1 MNVPQPAALSEIL
14 LGRRERIARRW
25 YDAIVRTSFVPFTE
39 HDLFICLLTLTDQ
52 AIAAFLA
59 EPFVPEQSRTIG
71 TALAR
76 LHCLAPEAL
85 GGTQEVLATHLISD
99 LPPETVVSLQPRLA
113 GLLSGIA
120 VGFISQSRKILLAEQ
135 EVIRQALLI
144 QRLRVEESLR
154 ESEAR
159 FRTIFEGAA
168 ISIVLAGTDGR
179 IIESNPAM
187 ETMLGYSKDEL
198 YGQPFL
204 SFVCQEDKAAAWKQF
219 ESVAARI
226 QDRYDLEVRFTRKD
240 GQVVWGHV
248 VGSFVRDAEG
258 RPQFAIGMGED
269 ITERKALEKQ
279 LAYQAYHDPLTGLP
293 NRALFTDRLE
303 QSLARATDR
312 QGGVAVL
319 FLDLDDFK
327 LVNDSL
333 GHKVGDGLLIAVAH
347 RLQEFLSNGEMI
359 ARFGGDEFTILV
371 EDVGSAGGITD
382 LADRIAGLF
391 KIPFEL
397 GAHEIRVSSSIGI
410 AFDWTGGCDTDDLLR
425 NADIAMYEAKRMGK
439 ARRVVFDRS
448 INADSVQ
455 RLELELDLPRAI
467 ERQEF
472 LLHYQPIISL
482 ETGRTEGIE
491 ALIRWNHPE
500 RGLLLPDTF
509 IPLAEETGLIVPIG
523 QWVLREACRQAKRW
537 DDAWPDRTPLLL
549 NVNISTRQLQQQ
561 SLVEELHAV
570 FRETG
575 LAPSRLVLELTENTV
590 VDDSPSVQMLLSEL
604 KTLGVRLAIDDFGT
618 GHSSLFNLM
627 RRYPVDFVKIDRFF
641 IERLGGNRSETLVLG
656 GIIDLCHAL
665 GMKVIAEGIE
675 TIHQLTELRDLGA
688 DLGQGYWFTKPVA
701 ADEIASMAAH
711 GLERERYE
719 TPAPERPVTSRQ

>member
-14 LGRRERIARRW
+14 HDRRERIARRW

-39 HDLFICLLTLTDQ
+39 QDLFICLLTLTDQ
-52 AIAAFLA
+52 VIAAFLA
-59 EPFVPEQSRTIG
+59 EPFVPDLARTIG

-76 LHCLAPEAL
+76 LHCIAPEAL
-85 GGTQEVLATHLISD
+85 GGTQEVLATHLLSD
-99 LPPETVVSLQPRLA
+99 LPAETVVGLQPRLA

-144 QRLRVEESLR
+144 QRLRAEESLR

-168 ISIVLAGTDGR
+168 IAIVLVGTDGR
-179 IIESNPAM
+179 IIDSNSALG
-187 ETMLGYSKDEL
+187 TMLGYRKDEID
-198 YGQPFL
+198 GQPFL
-204 SFVCQEDKAAAWKQF
+204 SFVYREDIPAAWKQF
-219 ESVAARI
+219 ESVASGD
-226 QDRYDLEVRFTRKD
+226 QDRYELEVRFSRKD

-248 VGSFVRDAEG
+248 VVSFVRDAEG
-258 RPQFAIGMGED
+258 RPRFAIGMGED

-303 QSLARATDR
+303 QSLARATD
-312 QGGVAVL
+312 QQSGVAVL

-371 EDVGSAGGITD
+371 ENVGSAGQVTD

-391 KIPFEL
+391 KIPFKL
-397 GAHEIRVSSSIGI
+397 GTHEIRVSNSIGI
-410 AFDWTGGCDTDDLLR
+410 AFDWTGGCDSDDLLR
-425 NADIAMYEAKRMGK
+425 NADIAMYEAKRTGK

-448 INADSVQ
+448 INADTFQ
-455 RLELELDLPRAI
+455 RLELEHDLPRAI

-472 LLHYQPIISL
+472 LLNYQPIISL
-482 ETGRTEGIE
+482 EAGRTEGVE

-523 QWVLREACRQAKRW
+523 QWALREACRQAKRW
-537 DDAWPDRTPLLL
+537 GDARPDRPPLML
-549 NVNISTRQLQQQ
+549 NVNISTGQLQQQ
-561 SLVEELHAV
+561 NLVEELHAV

-590 VDDSPSVQMLLSEL
+590 IEDCPSTQMLLSEL
-604 KTLGVRLAIDDFGT
+604 KALGVRLAIDDFGT

-627 RRYPVDFVKIDRFF
+627 RRYPVDFVKIDRSF

-675 TIHQLTELRDLGA
+675 TLHQLTELRDLGA
-688 DLGQGYWFTKPVA
+688 DLGQGYYFTKPLA
-701 ADEIASMAAH
+701 ADEVAGLAARD
-711 GLERERYE
+711 LVRER
-719 TPAPERPVTSRQ
+719 Q